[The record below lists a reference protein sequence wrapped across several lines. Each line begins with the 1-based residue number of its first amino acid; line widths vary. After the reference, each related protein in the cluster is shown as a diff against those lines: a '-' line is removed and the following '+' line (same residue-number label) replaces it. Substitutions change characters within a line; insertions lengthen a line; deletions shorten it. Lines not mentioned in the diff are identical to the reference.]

1 LVQAEYGGRPLKSS
15 ISVIGLGYVGL
26 CTAVCFASKGFK
38 VYGAD
43 IDEERV
49 EHLSN
54 GQSPIYEPRLEE
66 FIKKTLRTRMFTPT
80 TDIDLALA
88 QSGVTFVS
96 VGTPSLG
103 DGSIDL
109 SSVKRTSAAI
119 GNSLSKKQDWHLVV
133 IRSTVVPTTCDRVV
147 KPEIE
152 ATSDKQCGQGWGLCV
167 NPEFLKEGSAIH
179 DTIYPDRVI
188 IGESDERSG
197 STLSNLYRMFFRR
210 NVIIERMSM
219 ANAELVKY
227 ANNAFLAMKV
237 SFANMIAN
245 LCETVPS
252 ADVAVVTHAIGLDG
266 RIGPAFLHAGVGY
279 GGSCFPKDLKA
290 LVAFGKKHNV
300 DLPLARATAEINE
313 RQPLRAVSLGEKLI
327 GDLSGKRVAVLGLAF
342 KPETDDMREAVSIQ
356 IIRDLLKRQ
365 AHIVAYDPKAI
376 QQAVKIFGTSISY
389 AESAADCIRG
399 SELSILVTEWGNFRE
414 LKPQDFKRLMKQPAI
429 VDGRRLFDP
438 FQFASLKFAAV
449 GLGKNDHAKSFC

>member
-1 LVQAEYGGRPLKSS
+1 MKPS

-49 EHLSN
+49 KGLRK

-66 FIKKTLRTRMFTPT
+66 FIKRTLRTRMFTPT
-80 TDIDLALA
+80 TDIDSALGH
-88 QSGVTFVS
+88 SDVTFVS
-96 VGTPSLG
+96 VGTPSLP

-109 SSVKRTSAAI
+109 SSVKHTSAAI
-119 GNSLSKKQDWHLVV
+119 GNSLGKKQRWHLVV

-152 ATSDKQCGQGWGLCV
+152 AISGKQCGKGWGLCV

-197 STLSNLYRMFFRR
+197 NTLSNLYRVFFRR

-227 ANNAFLAMKV
+227 ASNTFLAMKV

-252 ADVAVVTHAIGLDG
+252 ADVTVVTHAIGLDG
-266 RIGPAFLHAGVGY
+266 RIGPAFLHAGLGY

-290 LVAFGKKHNV
+290 LVAFGKKQNV
-300 DLPLARATAEINE
+300 DLPLALATAEINE
-313 RQPLRAVSLGEKLI
+313 KQPLRAVSLGEKLI
-327 GDLSGKRVAVLGLAF
+327 GELSGKRVAVLGLAF
-342 KPETDDMREAVSIQ
+342 KPDTDDMRGAVSIQ

-376 QQAVKIFGTSISY
+376 QQATKIFGNSISY

-399 SELSILVTEWGNFRE
+399 SELSILVTEWKNLGE
-414 LKPQDFKRLMKQPAI
+414 LRPQDFKRLMKQPAI
-429 VDGRRLFDP
+429 VDGRRLFNP
-438 FQFASLKFAAV
+438 SQFAGLKFAAV
-449 GLGKNDHAKSFC
+449 GLG